1 MRMIAWA
8 SLGALSLAG
17 CTQTQMQTRGPVT
30 GTAPGPLASVQ
41 IIAFNDFH
49 GHIGADDQSVI
60 PPGSPKDTPRVK
72 AGGAANFAAAIA
84 RLRADNPASAVVTAG
99 DMIGASPLTS
109 GHFLDEP
116 TIRVMNDIGIDYS
129 ALGNHEFDRGS
140 KEIER
145 MQNGGCAKYT
155 LREPCQVIPDFPGA
169 KFKFLAANTV
179 RADGTTLFA
188 PYGIKTL
195 TVGGKTVRIGF
206 VGMTLKGTA
215 DIVAPSGV
223 VGLHFADEAATANA
237 LIPALRAAGAD
248 ILAVLIHEGG
258 SIKYDVPDP
267 GDCKYLI
274 GDINPILAK
283 LDPAFDLVISGHTH
297 QSYVC
302 DYGKVDPS
310 RPFLVSS
317 AGQYGTLLTRISLDY
332 DVSTHKLAGKRG
344 ENIVVT
350 QSADVATAQPEI
362 AGLVRRYEDGAA
374 AVRDRPAGKIGGPLT
389 TIRDASGQSSL
400 GNFIADAQLA
410 AMAPADKGGAQLAF
424 MNPGG
429 VRATI
434 TPSGDGTIRFG
445 DIYAAQPFGN
455 VLMVKALTGAQ
466 IRAALEKQFE
476 QVGDPSILSV
486 SDGVTYAYDSKKP
499 AGQRVFDLKLHG
511 APITDGATY
520 RVAMSNFLA
529 NGGDGYTMF
538 APAPQLADGPSDLE
552 ALEAYVASQ
561 PGRQPPAPTR
571 IRNLTPL

>member
-8 SLGALSLAG
+8 SLGALLLAG
-17 CTQTQMQTRGPVT
+17 CTQTQVQTRGPVT
-30 GTAPGPLASVQ
+30 GPPPGPLASLQ

-60 PPGSPKDTPRVK
+60 PPGSPAGTARVK

-84 RLRADNPASAVVTAG
+84 KLRADNPASAVVTAG

-116 TIRVMNDIGIDYS
+116 TIRVMNEIAIDYS

-140 KEIER
+140 KEILR
-145 MQNGGCAKYT
+145 MQDGGCAKYT

-179 RADGTTLFA
+179 KTDGTTLFA
-188 PYGIKTL
+188 PFGIKTL
-195 TVGGKTVRIGF
+195 TVGGKSVRIGF

-223 VGLHFADEAATANA
+223 TGLHFADEAATANA

-258 SIKYDVPDP
+258 SIKFDVPDP
-267 GDCKYLI
+267 NDCKNLI

-297 QSYVC
+297 QPYVC
-302 DYGKVDPS
+302 DYGKVDPA

-332 DVSTHKLAGKRG
+332 DFGTHRLAGKRA
-344 ENIVVT
+344 ENLVVT
-350 QSADVATAQPEI
+350 QNADSATQQPEI

-374 AVRDRPAGKIGGPLT
+374 AVRDRPAGTIGGLLT
-389 TIRDASGQSSL
+389 TSKDASGQSSL

-429 VRATI
+429 VRAPI
-434 TPSGDGTIRFG
+434 TPSADGTIRFG

-455 VLMVKALTGAQ
+455 VMVVKALTGVQ

-486 SDGVTYAYDSKKP
+486 SDGVTYAYDARKP
-499 AGQRVFDLKLHG
+499 TGQRVSDLKLNG
-511 APITDGATY
+511 APIADGATY

-529 NGGDGYTMF
+529 NGGDGYAMF
-538 APAPQLADGPSDLE
+538 AAAPQLADGPSDLE
-552 ALEAYVASQ
+552 ALEAYVASK
-561 PGRQPPAPTR
+561 PGRQPSAATR
-571 IRNLTPL
+571 IRNLGMQ